1 MIQSVV
7 ANHHSHAALS
17 LPLVAPRE
25 TSSMLWALLARLV
38 RACDSGVAD
47 LKGGPVKG
55 EARETAQQV

>member
-1 MIQSVV
+1 MPS
-7 ANHHSHAALS
+7 SHAALS